1 MRAIR
6 LATLSVVVCVL
17 LPSASLVAAQNSN
30 ARKEMKR
37 ADFSGAPGLEV
48 VSSINEHKI
57 GEVAAR
63 HFQHGVEAA
72 YVMQGSIIQL
82 PGKEPTTLEA
92 GAVILNLRHI
102 AHGGFKVVDEKPLRL
117 FTVHIVEK
125 GKPASR
131 LEVTQFG
138 TSHVGFSSN
147 E

>member
-1 MRAIR
+1 M
-6 LATLSVVVCVL
+6 
-17 LPSASLVAAQNSN
+17 
-30 ARKEMKR
+30 
-37 ADFSGAPGLEV
+37 
-48 VSSINEHKI
+48 
-57 GEVAAR
+57 
-63 HFQHGVEAA
+63 
-72 YVMQGSIIQL
+72 IQL
-82 PGKEPTTLEA
+82 PGKEPTTLQA

-102 AHGGFKVVDEKPLRL
+102 AHGGFKVVNEKPLRL